1 MTSPSAGVPV
11 TLLILGSIAVAM
23 AILAIPASRW
33 LASRGG
39 SMRTTLGLSGGMALS
54 GGLLWGVFE
63 LLGLNI
69 EQHGIWMWI
78 WVGITA
84 VIVGAVSAARH
95 HRVPTV
101 ELVMATIAVLELTTL
116 LLVIT
121 GDDPGLSDPPVRAL
135 LVAPAALGLG
145 AYFGASIGYLLWGD
159 HGDADFALGYEATV
173 GRRFL
178 LSKASSVLSTVTTIS
193 VVGVALGVW
202 LVIVALAILSGFEFD
217 LQSKIIGANAHIALQ
232 RDGGRTFAMPEGVLD
247 RIDAVEG
254 VVASSPFLQGEVAI
268 ASSSNFTGALLSGI
282 DPIRGPQVLDVLSGE
297 LPYGSLRALRE
308 EGRDPVDEAPLAPG
322 AHGLPPPAPM
332 PNVIIGIEMK
342 KSLNVKEGDRLTVL
356 SPLLE
361 NLTPLGPVPASRP
374 FRAAGVFSSKMYEFD
389 ARFAYAGIAAV
400 RRFFQTGERQVS
412 GIHIRVDD
420 PVYADRVGA
429 RVAAA
434 LGAQPC
440 PSGGEARF
448 DCGWEALD
456 WKSRN
461 QTLFAALK
469 LERVV
474 AFVVLVFIILVASF
488 SIVNTL
494 TMSVIEKQKEIAILK
509 TMGARDVGIMKLFLV
524 QGMAVGVFGTI
535 LGATGAV
542 LTVAALETF
551 GFWIPGA
558 VYYIDSLPVHLEMN
572 DVVLVVLAA
581 LLIVWDF
588 AVFPALRGSQ
598 LEPVEGLRDG

>member
-1 MTSPSAGVPV
+1 MTLGILIIIGIVMIVLAAPV
-11 TLLILGSIAVAM
+11 GG
-23 AILAIPASRW
+23 W
-33 LASRGG
+33 LAKRGG
-39 SMRTTLGLSGGMALS
+39 SLRVTLALTAAMGAS
-54 GGLLWGVFE
+54 GGLLWLTFT

-69 EQHGIWMWI
+69 EQHTGLMWI
-78 WVGITA
+78 WVGVTA
-84 VIVGAVSAARH
+84 VVTGGLSAALT
-95 HRVPTV
+95 HRVRTI
-101 ELVMATIAVLELTTL
+101 ELVMATLALLEGAALF
-116 LLVIT
+116 LVML

-135 LVAPAALGLG
+135 LVAPAAIGLG

-159 HGDADFALGYEATV
+159 HGGADLAIGYEAMV

-202 LVIVALAILSGFEFD
+202 LVIVALAILAGFEYD

-232 RDGGRTFAMPEGVLD
+232 RDGGRSFALPPGTLD

-254 VVASSPFLQGEVAI
+254 VVASAPYLQAEVAI
-268 ASSSNFTGALLSGI
+268 ASRTNFTGALLFGI
-282 DPIRGPQVLDVLSGE
+282 DAVRSPKVLAVLE
-297 LPYGSLRALRE
+297 KDLQLGSLQPLVE
-308 EGRDPVDEAPLAPG
+308 EGLPPPEAAP
-322 AHGLPPPAPM
+322 ASDDGLPPPAPL
-332 PNVIIGIEMK
+332 PNLVIGVEMK
-342 KSLNVKEGDRLTVL
+342 KSLNVNDGDRLTVL

-361 NLTPLGPVPASRP
+361 TLTPLGPVPATRP
-374 FRAAGVFSSKMYEFD
+374 FRAAGVFSSAMYEFD
-389 ARFAYAGIAAV
+389 ARFAYATIAAV
-400 RRFFQTGERQVS
+400 RQFFQVGEHHVS
-412 GIHIRVDD
+412 GVQIRADD
-420 PVYADRVGA
+420 PAHADRVGA
-429 RVAAA
+429 RVAAM
-434 LGAQPC
+434 LGAEPC
-440 PSGGEARF
+440 PPGQTATRF

-456 WKSRN
+456 WKTRN

-535 LGATGAV
+535 LGAAGA
-542 LTVAALETF
+542 LATVAGLETF

-558 VYYIDSLPVHLEMN
+558 VYYIDSLPVHLEAS
-572 DVVLVVLAA
+572 DVILVVLAA

-588 AVFPALRGSQ
+588 AVFPALRGSK